1 MFELSLGFI
10 IFWLHIQE
18 NVNKSWLMRNAESL
32 DLEVEESASEEDVV
46 NGYKQKKIS
55 SLQLKKLQQVV
66 SNSFCY
72 LAIIILVACLNNKH
86 VSIAI

>member
-1 MFELSLGFI
+1 M
-10 IFWLHIQE
+10 
-18 NVNKSWLMRNAESL
+18 
-32 DLEVEESASEEDVV
+32 EVEESASEEDVV

-55 SLQLKKLQQVV
+55 SLQLKKLQQVF